1 MADARLNRSRG
12 DRLILGVCAGVAAYF
27 NLSVTL
33 VRVLWTALALCG
45 PAAIAYRIAAAVMP
59 LRPE

>member
-1 MADARLNRSRG
+1 MADARLYHSRS
-12 DRLILGVCAGVAAYF
+12 DRVILGVCVGVAAYF

-45 PAAIAYRIAAAVMP
+45 PAAIAAAVMP

>member
-1 MADARLNRSRG
+1 MADARLYRSRS

-45 PAAIAYRIAAAVMP
+45 PAAIAAAVMP

>member
-1 MADARLNRSRG
+1 MADARLYRSRS

-45 PAAIAYRIAAAVMP
+45 PAAIAYLIAAAVMP

>member
-1 MADARLNRSRG
+1 MADARPYRSRS

-33 VRVLWTALALCG
+33 VRALWMALPPSPTSSPRLWRRSTAWTL
-45 PAAIAYRIAAAVMP
+45 P
-59 LRPE
+59 